1 MTPIS
6 FMTAF
11 MKSLIDLDADT
22 DKFNK
27 TIDALT
33 PFNSAQA
40 VIDSIHSD
48 IASAKSANDFLL
60 TQCGI
65 DLSNAD
71 VGGLLGYD
79 TSGNDVID
87 AEDVLDE
94 TGLPLQQTVPR
105 TAVIEG
111 FTITFPDMNT
121 LTTGGKFINKALYSW
136 WYPLA
141 FKKIKEGYGLS
152 IVDTSYVKQMD
163 TDLFQEPRQNGV
175 VTMAY
180 VNTHFDT
187 TTGIPDKLSCRI
199 NTHND
204 AYGGIDTTNPNGYA
218 AILGTDYLDRTLL
231 HELTHALMSANIR
244 GFISWLPKYFLE
256 GSAELMNGCDDTR
269 GKDMLYAI
277 NNVSVFDEGFSQ
289 TPSSPLL
296 WYITGVIFLRYLI
309 KHSTSY
315 VPKDTY
321 KPPIFDLLEETN
333 TNGFMFERGI
343 TRENNFEK
351 IFTEYSEF
359 LQKKSDAVQAWELC
373 DNSTLHSYY
382 GNTFR
387 IPLKNAEEKI
397 DSDIAEIIIERKHS
411 FKYIA
416 MTTSPAPYLIDG
428 RVVLAPVFTGISDNT
443 FVKEATRYTAD
454 VQTDS
459 MFSPNFTIN
468 KYGDCS
474 TAPQSG
480 LLQFI
485 DISKHAV
492 DDTDSYLPT
501 LKSPYSYY
509 LPDLNII
516 RKFNILDQNDSSF
529 SGLLSSK
536 YESNSLSSGLNFYHK
551 DTNQNSFCGI
561 HKDYETNLP
570 MVIELMQGMHFDEP
584 SLIINNTGNG
594 VGASLTKNEIVDL
607 WKTLASSGRP
617 ITVIIS
623 GGFRL
628 EKYNTITESEYHDS
642 FSNFTYT
649 DVDNAVINALS
660 NYSNVKVIN
669 ISSDIISK
677 YPDKKSFDN
686 AITTVKDFML
696 KAVDKAKCRT
706 KTYNTQSLNTCRDEM
721 LTSLDSDDLKYSRMY
736 VFNDDF
742 RNFYNG
748 LISPKLSVMDTK
760 GNLQRVPVSP
770 FDKFNADTKVYVAGT
785 FTLAECCHVED
796 ATKRIDEVIKD
807 YFGCTNVIVECI
819 SSDSNTPDGHPIYN
833 SLSYYT
839 SKINAELSSCI
850 SQGYEYFI
858 FDCPVNINE
867 PMYSYIS
874 LIDTISNTA
883 HSSNVVPIFI
893 GTPHGDETEARY
905 KYGKKLVNSITSCK
919 AVDVF
924 TEIELVTGATE
935 DTILSGK
942 YDKTIIQWFCNSNF
956 SHMGV
961 HMMEYIFYN
970 SIGVPIETE
979 EFIKFKVVDKVSKK
993 SPCYYLTL
1001 AFHITPDEYRGGK
1014 RPDCLFANK
1023 SAEFASFNL
1032 HQLYDKNLVSYEQ
1045 GGGVAKRSFDMEI
1058 RNKMTHLGL
1067 LNYTKE
1073 IPHPRYMEISHEGCY
1088 TYPMDNTGCP
1098 LISYA
1103 SDDHEDYDNI
1113 EFFFTK
1119 TNYGSNITLCFY
1131 SSKKESVQPI
1141 WQSISFGTFDT
1152 HEESY
1157 IMPLYIGGGTTGLRS
1172 SSYTYSYT
1180 IPGNPSHTITEE
1192 VHGKLYDF
1200 SITQYSG
1207 SMSNLLYPTK
1217 LDETNITNFFVLA
1230 PDGEWKSLYNSVQ
1243 ETRKFGE
1250 IDVSTNTIKD
1260 TDSHG
1265 IVYSTAS
1272 DDTRDTF
1279 DYSTK
1284 NMYSLYPISMYSENE
1299 ENGYMGSI
1307 PYNFGVTS
1315 RASTGLTYINGDRY
1329 LIIPNGW
1336 EHRIAYPFTIDS
1348 NSSDSVDEQLR
1359 KYMLNISKLYFKNH
1373 LAIKVGDKVGTTSV
1387 SNKSN

>member
-27 TIDALT
+27 TINALT

-48 IASAKSANDFLL
+48 IASAKSVDVFLKR
-60 TQCGI
+60 QCGI

-79 TSGNDVID
+79 ASGNDVINS
-87 AEDVLDE
+87 EDVMDE

-105 TAVIEG
+105 TATIEG
-111 FTITFPDMNT
+111 FTITFQDMNT
-121 LTTGGKFINKALYSW
+121 LTPGGQFINKALYSW

-141 FKKIKEGYGLS
+141 FKIIKDGYGLG

-163 TDLFQEPRQNGV
+163 TDLFQEPSKNGALIL
-175 VTMAY
+175 AY
-180 VNTHFDT
+180 VATQFDAV
-187 TTGIPDKLSCRI
+187 TGIPDKLSCRI

-204 AYGGIDTTNPNGYA
+204 AYGNIDTTNPNGYSA
-218 AILGTDYLDRTLL
+218 NLGNNYLDRTLL
-231 HELTHALMSANIR
+231 HELTHALMSTNIR
-244 GFISWLPKYFLE
+244 GFSAWLPKYFIE
-256 GSAELMNGCDDTR
+256 GSAELINGCDDTR
-269 GKDMLYAI
+269 CEEILDSI
-277 NNVSVFDEGFSQ
+277 SNVSTLDDGFSK
-289 TPSSPLL
+289 TPSSNLH
-296 WYITGVIFLRYLI
+296 WYTSGFIFLRYLI
-309 KHSTSY
+309 MHSTSY

-321 KPPIFDLLEETN
+321 KPPAFDLLEETN

-351 IFTEYSEF
+351 IFTEYSDF
-359 LQKKSDAVQAWELC
+359 LQKESDTVQAWELC
-373 DNSTLHSYY
+373 DNSTLHSSY

-397 DSDIAEIIIERKHS
+397 DSDIAEIIRERKN
-411 FKYIA
+411 
-416 MTTSPAPYLIDG
+416 
-428 RVVLAPVFTGISDNT
+428 LAGNPV
-443 FVKEATRYTAD
+443 
-454 VQTDS
+454 
-459 MFSPNFTIN
+459 P
-468 KYGDCS
+468 
-474 TAPQSG
+474 
-480 LLQFI
+480 
-485 DISKHAV
+485 
-492 DDTDSYLPT
+492 
-501 LKSPYSYY
+501 
-509 LPDLNII
+509 
-516 RKFNILDQNDSSF
+516 
-529 SGLLSSK
+529 
-536 YESNSLSSGLNFYHK
+536 
-551 DTNQNSFCGI
+551 
-561 HKDYETNLP
+561 
-570 MVIELMQGMHFDEP
+570 
-584 SLIINNTGNG
+584 
-594 VGASLTKNEIVDL
+594 
-607 WKTLASSGRP
+607 
-617 ITVIIS
+617 
-623 GGFRL
+623 
-628 EKYNTITESEYHDS
+628 
-642 FSNFTYT
+642 
-649 DVDNAVINALS
+649 
-660 NYSNVKVIN
+660 
-669 ISSDIISK
+669 
-677 YPDKKSFDN
+677 
-686 AITTVKDFML
+686 
-696 KAVDKAKCRT
+696 
-706 KTYNTQSLNTCRDEM
+706 
-721 LTSLDSDDLKYSRMY
+721 
-736 VFNDDF
+736 
-742 RNFYNG
+742 
-748 LISPKLSVMDTK
+748 
-760 GNLQRVPVSP
+760 P
-770 FDKFNADTKVYVAGT
+770 FDKFNANTKVYVAGT
-785 FTLAECCHVED
+785 FTLTECCHVGD
-796 ATKRIDEVIKD
+796 STKRIDDVIKYD
-807 YFGCTNVIVECI
+807 FGCTDVIVNQI
-819 SSDSNTPDGHPIYN
+819 ARQNT
-833 SLSYYT
+833 SLSEYT
-839 SKINAELSSCI
+839 SKINTELSSCI
-850 SQGYEYFI
+850 SKGYEYFI
-858 FDCPVNINE
+858 FDCPVNIKE
-867 PMYSYIS
+867 PMSSYIS
-874 LIDTISNTA
+874 LIDSISNTA

-893 GTPHGDETEARY
+893 GTPHQDDNKVKY
-905 KYGKKLVNSITSCK
+905 KYGKALVGKITSCK
-919 AVDVF
+919 AFDIF
-924 TEIELVTGATE
+924 TALELLTGTTE
-935 DTILSGK
+935 DTLLNGVDIGVNDD
-942 YDKTIIQWFCNSNF
+942 YAEIIDNLFCNSYF
-956 SHMGV
+956 SHIGV
-961 HMMEYIFYN
+961 HMMNYIFYHTLN
-970 SIGVPIETE
+970 TPEIE
-979 EFIKFKVVDKVSKK
+979 EFIKFKTVEKVNKK

-1014 RPDCLFANK
+1014 RPKCLFANK

-1058 RNKMTHLGL
+1058 RNKRTHLGL

-1073 IPHPRYMEISHEGCY
+1073 IHHEKYVEITSGGCY

-1103 SDDHEDYDNI
+1103 SEDHEDYDNI

-1180 IPGNPSHTITEE
+1180 IPGKPPVTITKE

-1200 SITQYSG
+1200 SITQYSS

-1243 ETRKFGE
+1243 ETRKFGG
-1250 IDVSTNTIKD
+1250 IDVSTNIIKD

-1265 IVYSTAS
+1265 IVYNTAS

-1279 DYSTK
+1279 DYNTK

-1315 RASTGLTYINGDRY
+1315 RARVGLNYINGDRY

-1336 EHRIAYPFTIDS
+1336 EHRVAYPFTKDS
-1348 NSSDSVDEQLR
+1348 KSSDSIDEQLR

-1373 LAIKVGDKVGTTSV
+1373 LAVKVGDKVGTTGV
-1387 SNKSN
+1387 

>member
-1 MTPIS
+1 MIPTS

-48 IASAKSANDFLL
+48 IASAKSADVFLKR
-60 TQCGI
+60 QCGI

-79 TSGNDVID
+79 ASGNDVINS
-87 AEDVLDE
+87 EDVMDE
-94 TGLPLQQTVPR
+94 TGLPLQQTVPK
-105 TAVIEG
+105 TATIEG
-111 FTITFPDMNT
+111 FTITFPDMNA
-121 LTTGGKFINKALYSW
+121 LTPGGQFINKALYSW

-141 FKKIKEGYGLS
+141 FKIIKDGYGLG

-163 TDLFQEPRQNGV
+163 TDLYQEPAKNGAIV
-175 VTMAY
+175 MAY
-180 VNTHFDT
+180 VMTYFDE
-187 TTGIPDKLSCRI
+187 TTGIPNKLSCRI
-199 NTHND
+199 NIHND
-204 AYGGIDTTNPNGYA
+204 AYGNIDTTNPNGYSA
-218 AILGTDYLDRTLL
+218 NLGTNYLDRTLL
-231 HELTHALMSANIR
+231 HELTHALMSTNIR
-244 GFISWLPKYFLE
+244 GFNAWLPKYFIE
-256 GSAELMNGCDDTR
+256 GSAELINGCDDTR
-269 GKDMLYAI
+269 GKEMLDSI
-277 NNVSVFDEGFSQ
+277 NNVSTFDDGFSE
-289 TPSSPLL
+289 TPSSNLH
-296 WYITGVIFLRYLI
+296 WYTTGFIFLRYLI

-321 KPPIFDLLEETN
+321 KPPTFDLLEETN

-359 LQKKSDAVQAWELC
+359 LQKKSDTVQAWELC
-373 DNSTLHSYY
+373 DNSALHSYY

-387 IPLKNAEEKI
+387 IPLKNAKEKI
-397 DSDIAEIIIERKHS
+397 DSNIAEMIIE
-411 FKYIA
+411 
-416 MTTSPAPYLIDG
+416 
-428 RVVLAPVFTGISDNT
+428 
-443 FVKEATRYTAD
+443 
-454 VQTDS
+454 
-459 MFSPNFTIN
+459 
-468 KYGDCS
+468 
-474 TAPQSG
+474 
-480 LLQFI
+480 
-485 DISKHAV
+485 
-492 DDTDSYLPT
+492 
-501 LKSPYSYY
+501 
-509 LPDLNII
+509 
-516 RKFNILDQNDSSF
+516 
-529 SGLLSSK
+529 
-536 YESNSLSSGLNFYHK
+536 
-551 DTNQNSFCGI
+551 
-561 HKDYETNLP
+561 
-570 MVIELMQGMHFDEP
+570 
-584 SLIINNTGNG
+584 
-594 VGASLTKNEIVDL
+594 
-607 WKTLASSGRP
+607 
-617 ITVIIS
+617 
-623 GGFRL
+623 
-628 EKYNTITESEYHDS
+628 
-642 FSNFTYT
+642 
-649 DVDNAVINALS
+649 
-660 NYSNVKVIN
+660 
-669 ISSDIISK
+669 
-677 YPDKKSFDN
+677 
-686 AITTVKDFML
+686 
-696 KAVDKAKCRT
+696 
-706 KTYNTQSLNTCRDEM
+706 
-721 LTSLDSDDLKYSRMY
+721 
-736 VFNDDF
+736 
-742 RNFYNG
+742 
-748 LISPKLSVMDTK
+748 K
-760 GNLQRVPVSP
+760 GNSQRVPVPP
-770 FDKFNADTKVYVAGT
+770 FDKFNANTKVYVAGT
-785 FTLAECCHVED
+785 FTLTEICNVGY
-796 ATKRIDEVIKD
+796 ATKRIDEVIKED
-807 YFGCTNVIVECI
+807 FECKNVIVHNI
-819 SSDSNTPDGHPIYN
+819 ARDDT
-833 SLSYYT
+833 SLLDYT

-858 FDCPVNINE
+858 FDCPVDINE
-867 PMYSYIS
+867 PMSSYIS
-874 LIDTISNTA
+874 LIDSISNTA

-893 GTPHGDETEARY
+893 GTPHQNENEAKY
-905 KYGKKLVNSITSCK
+905 KYGKKLVGSITSCK

-924 TEIELVTGATE
+924 TAMELVMGATE
-935 DTILSGK
+935 NTILSGNYNK
-942 YDKTIIQWFCNSNF
+942 IIEQWFCNHYF

-961 HMMEYIFYN
+961 PMIEYIFYN
-970 SIGVPIETE
+970 SLDIPTETE
-979 EFIKFKVVDKVSKK
+979 EIIKFKVAEKVSKK

-1014 RPDCLFANK
+1014 RPKRLFANK

-1058 RNKMTHLGL
+1058 RNKRTHLGL

-1073 IPHPRYMEISHEGCY
+1073 IPHPRYIEISHEGCY

-1103 SDDHEDYDNI
+1103 SEDHEDYDNI

-1131 SSKKESVQPI
+1131 NSKKESVQPI

-1152 HEESY
+1152 HEDSY

-1180 IPGNPSHTITEE
+1180 IPGNPPRIITKE

-1243 ETRKFGE
+1243 ETRKFGG
-1250 IDVSTNTIKD
+1250 IDVSTNIIKD

-1265 IVYSTAS
+1265 IVYNTAS
-1272 DDTRDTF
+1272 DDTRDAF
-1279 DYSTK
+1279 DYNTK
-1284 NMYSLYPISMYSENE
+1284 NVYSLYPISMYSENE

-1315 RASTGLTYINGDRY
+1315 RARTGLTYINGDRY

-1336 EHRIAYPFTIDS
+1336 EHRISYPFTVDS
-1348 NSSDSVDEQLR
+1348 NSSDSIDEQLR

-1373 LAIKVGDKVGTTSV
+1373 LAVKVGDKVGTASV
-1387 SNKSN
+1387 

>member
-1 MTPIS
+1 MTPTS

-11 MKSLIDLDADT
+11 TKSLVDLDGDT

-33 PFNSAQA
+33 PFNSAKA

-48 IASAKSANDFLL
+48 IASSKSADVFLKR
-60 TQCGI
+60 QCGI
-65 DLSNAD
+65 DLSNTD

-79 TSGNDVID
+79 ASGNNVID
-87 AEDVLDE
+87 AEDVMDE

-105 TAVIEG
+105 TATIES

-121 LTTGGKFINKALYSW
+121 LTPGGKFINKALYSW

-141 FKKIKEGYGLS
+141 FKIIKDGYGLG

-163 TDLFQEPRQNGV
+163 TDLFQQPSQNGAIV
-175 VTMAY
+175 MAY
-180 VNTHFDT
+180 VMTYFDPV
-187 TTGIPDKLSCRI
+187 TGVPSKLSCRI

-204 AYGGIDTTNPNGYA
+204 AYGNIDTTNPNGYSA
-218 AILGTDYLDRTLL
+218 NLGTSYLDRTLL
-231 HELTHALMSANIR
+231 HELTHALMSTNIR
-244 GFISWLPKYFLE
+244 GFNAWLPNYFKE
-256 GSAELMNGCDDTR
+256 GSAELINGCDDTR
-269 GKDMLYAI
+269 GTEILDAI
-277 NNVSVFDEGFSQ
+277 NNVSLLDDGFSQ
-289 TPSSPLL
+289 TPSSNLH
-296 WYITGVIFLRYLI
+296 WYTTGFIFLRYLI

-321 KPPIFDLLEETN
+321 KPPTFDLLEETN

-343 TRENNFEK
+343 TRENSFEK

-359 LQKKSDAVQAWELC
+359 LQKKSDTVQEWELC
-373 DNSTLHSYY
+373 DNSTLHSPY

-397 DSDIAEIIIERKHS
+397 DSDIAEMSIERKDS
-411 FKYIA
+411 FEYIA
-416 MTTSPAPYLIDG
+416 MTTSPTPYFIDG
-428 RVVLAPVFTGISDNT
+428 RIVLAPVFTGIPENI

-454 VQTDS
+454 VQADGR
-459 MFSPNFTIN
+459 FSPNFTIN

-474 TAPQSG
+474 ITTQSG

-485 DISKHAV
+485 DISKYAV
-492 DDTDSYLPT
+492 NDTDSYLPT

-516 RKFNILDQNDSSF
+516 RKFNILNQNDSSF

-536 YESNSLSSGLNFYHK
+536 YESNSLSSGLNFYNK
-551 DTNQNSFCGI
+551 GTNQNSFCGI

-570 MVIELMQGMHFDEP
+570 VVIELMQGMHFDEP

-628 EKYNTITESEYHDS
+628 EKYNTITEQEYHDS

-649 DVDNAVINALS
+649 DIDNAVINALS

-677 YPDKKSFDN
+677 YPDKKSFGN
-686 AITTVKDFML
+686 AITTVRDFML
-696 KAVDKAKCRT
+696 KVVDKANCRT
-706 KTYNTQSLNTCRDEM
+706 KTYNTQALNTCRDEM
-721 LTSLDSDDLKYSRMY
+721 LASLDTDDLKYSKMY

-742 RNFYNG
+742 RNFYNT
-748 LISPKLSVMDTK
+748 LI
-760 GNLQRVPVSP
+760 LQNINIRVPAPP
-770 FDKFNADTKVYVAGT
+770 FDKFNANTKIYVAGT
-785 FTLAECCHVED
+785 FTLTDSCHVGD
-796 ATKRIDEVIKD
+796 ATEGIDEVIKD
-807 YFGCTNVIVECI
+807 YFGCTNVIVQDIADE
-819 SSDSNTPDGHPIYN
+819 NT
-833 SLSYYT
+833 SLSKYT
-839 SKINAELSSCI
+839 SKINTELSSCI

-858 FDCPVNINE
+858 FDCPVDINK
-867 PMYSYIS
+867 PIASYIS
-874 LIDTISNTA
+874 LIDSISNTA
-883 HSSNVVPIFI
+883 ISSNVVPIFI
-893 GTPHGDETEARY
+893 GTPHQNEYKARY
-905 KYGKKLVNSITSCK
+905 KYGKELVNSITSCK
-919 AVDVF
+919 AVDIF
-924 TEIELVTGATE
+924 TLLELVTGATE
-935 DTILSGK
+935 DTLIRDVGVGVSDE
-942 YDKTIIQWFCNSNF
+942 YDSIITNWFCNAHL

-961 HMMEYIFYN
+961 HMMEYMFYN
-970 SIGVPIETE
+970 RLDVLTE
-979 EFIKFKVVDKVSKK
+979 EIIKLKIAEKVNKK

-1001 AFHITPDEYRGGK
+1001 AFHITPDDYRGGK
-1014 RPDCLFANK
+1014 RPGALFANK

-1045 GGGVAKRSFDMEI
+1045 GGGIAKRSFDMEI
-1058 RNKMTHLGL
+1058 RDKKTRLGL

-1073 IPHPRYMEISHEGCY
+1073 IPHPKYIEISSDGCY

-1103 SDDHEDYDNI
+1103 SEDHEDYDSI

-1131 SSKKESVQPI
+1131 NSKKESVQPI

-1180 IPGNPSHTITEE
+1180 IPGKPSHTITKE

-1243 ETRKFGE
+1243 ETRKFGG
-1250 IDVSTNTIKD
+1250 IDVSTNIIKD

-1279 DYSTK
+1279 DYNTK
-1284 NMYSLYPISMYSENE
+1284 NMYSLYPISMYSEKE
-1299 ENGYMGSI
+1299 EDGYMGSI

-1315 RASTGLTYINGDRY
+1315 RARTGLTYINGDRY

-1348 NSSDSVDEQLR
+1348 NSSDSIDEQLR

-1373 LAIKVGDKVGTTSV
+1373 LAVKVGGKVGTASV
-1387 SNKSN
+1387 

>member
-1 MTPIS
+1 MKPIS
-6 FMTAF
+6 FMKAF
-11 MKSLIDLDADT
+11 MKSLVDLDDDT

-48 IASAKSANDFLL
+48 IASAKSADVFLKR
-60 TQCGI
+60 QCGI

-79 TSGNDVID
+79 ASGNDVINS
-87 AEDVLDE
+87 EDVMDE

-121 LTTGGKFINKALYSW
+121 LTAGGKFINKALYSW

-141 FKKIKEGYGLS
+141 FKIINDGYGLG
-152 IVDTSYVKQMD
+152 IVDTSYVKLMD
-163 TDLFQEPRQNGV
+163 TDLFQQPAQDGAI
-175 VTMAY
+175 TMAY
-180 VNTHFDT
+180 VSTYFDPI
-187 TTGIPDKLSCRI
+187 TGVPSKLSCRI

-204 AYGGIDTTNPNGYA
+204 AYGNIDTANPNGYSA
-218 AILGTDYLDRTLL
+218 NLGTNYLDRTLL
-231 HELTHALMSANIR
+231 HELTHALMSTNIR
-244 GFISWLPKYFLE
+244 GFGAWLPSYFTE
-256 GSAELMNGCDDTR
+256 GSAELINGCDDTR
-269 GKDMLYAI
+269 GKEILYAI
-277 NNVSVFDEGFSQ
+277 NNVSALDDGFSS
-289 TPSSPLL
+289 TPSSSLH
-296 WYITGVIFLRYLI
+296 WYTTGFIFLRYLI

-321 KPPIFDLLEETN
+321 KPPTFELFEETN

-343 TRENNFEK
+343 TRENNFERV
-351 IFTEYSEF
+351 FMEYSEF
-359 LQKKSDAVQAWELC
+359 LQKESDTVQAWELC

-387 IPLKNAEEKI
+387 IPLKNAEDKI
-397 DSDIAEIIIERKHS
+397 DSDIAEMTIEKKLS

-416 MTTSPAPYLIDG
+416 MTTSPTPYLVDG
-428 RVVLAPVFTGISDNT
+428 RVVLAPVFTKTDANI

-454 VQTDS
+454 VQADGI
-459 MFSPNFTIN
+459 FSPNFTIN
-468 KYGDCS
+468 NYGDCS
-474 TAPQSG
+474 TIPQSG

-485 DISKHAV
+485 DISKHPV
-492 DDTDSYLPT
+492 DDTDGYLPT

-509 LPDLNII
+509 LPDLGII
-516 RKFNILDQNDSSF
+516 RKFNILSQNDLSF

-551 DTNQNSFCGI
+551 DIDQNSFCGI
-561 HKDYETNLP
+561 HKDYETSLP
-570 MVIELMQGMHFDEP
+570 VIIELMQGIHFDEP
-584 SLIINNTGNG
+584 SLIITNTDDGIG
-594 VGASLTKNEIVDL
+594 TSLTKDEIVDL

-617 ITVIIS
+617 ITIVIS

-628 EKYNTITESEYHDS
+628 ENYSTITESEYHDS

-649 DVDNAVINALS
+649 DIDNAVINALS

-677 YPDKKSFDN
+677 YPDKKSFGK
-686 AITTVKDFML
+686 AITTIKDFML
-696 KAVDKAKCRT
+696 KAIDKAKCRT
-706 KTYNTQSLNTCRDEM
+706 KSYNTQALNTCRDEM
-721 LTSLDSDDLKYSRMY
+721 LTSLDTDDLKYSEMY
-736 VFNDDF
+736 VFNDNF
-742 RNFYNG
+742 RHFYNR
-748 LISPKLSVMDTK
+748 LISQNINTDI
-760 GNLQRVPVSP
+760 RVPKHP
-770 FDKFNADTKVYVAGT
+770 FDKFNTNTKVYVAGT
-785 FTLAECCHVED
+785 FTLTSICNVGD
-796 ATKRIDEVIKD
+796 ATERIDGVIKD
-807 YFGCTNVIVECI
+807 NFGCTNVIVNNIANE
-819 SSDSNTPDGHPIYN
+819 DT
-833 SLSYYT
+833 SLSDYT

-858 FDCPVNINE
+858 FDCPVDINE
-867 PMYSYIS
+867 PMSSYIS
-874 LIDTISNTA
+874 LIDSISNTA
-883 HSSNVVPIFI
+883 ISSNVVPIFI
-893 GTPHGDETEARY
+893 GTPHQFDNKERY

-919 AVDVF
+919 AVDIF
-924 TEIELVTGATE
+924 TALELLTGATE
-935 DTILSGK
+935 DTLCKDFEAGANDNYAEIVSM
-942 YDKTIIQWFCNSNF
+942 WFCNPYF
-956 SHMGV
+956 SHIGV
-961 HMMEYIFYN
+961 HMIDYIFYDLTKN
-970 SIGVPIETE
+970 L
-979 EFIKFKVVDKVSKK
+979 IKFKVVEKVSKK

-1001 AFHITPDEYRGGK
+1001 AFHITPDEYKGAEK
-1014 RPDCLFANK
+1014 PDTLFANK

-1058 RNKMTHLGL
+1058 RDNKTHLGL
-1067 LNYTKE
+1067 LNYTKK
-1073 IPHPRYMEISHEGCY
+1073 IPHKEYTEISSEGCY

-1103 SDDHEDYDNI
+1103 LEDHEDYDNI

-1119 TNYGSNITLCFY
+1119 TNYSSNITLCFY

-1141 WQSISFGTFDT
+1141 WQSISFGNLDT

-1172 SSYTYSYT
+1172 SSYTFSYT
-1180 IPGNPSHTITEE
+1180 IPANPPQIITKE
-1192 VHGKLYDF
+1192 VNGVLYDF
-1200 SITQYSG
+1200 SITQYSS

-1217 LDETNITNFFVLA
+1217 LDASNITNFFVLA

-1250 IDVSTNTIKD
+1250 IDVATNIIKD

-1279 DYSTK
+1279 DYNTN

-1315 RASTGLTYINGDRY
+1315 KAKTGLIYINGDRY

-1336 EHRIAYPFTIDS
+1336 EHRVAYPFTIDS

-1359 KYMLNISKLYFKNH
+1359 KYMLNMSKLYFKNH
-1373 LAIKVGDKVGTTSV
+1373 LAVKVGDRVGTTSV
-1387 SNKSN
+1387 

>member
-11 MKSLIDLDADT
+11 MKSLVDLDADT

-27 TIDALT
+27 TINTLT

-48 IASAKSANDFLL
+48 IASATSANDFLL

-79 TSGNDVID
+79 ASGNNVID
-87 AEDVLDE
+87 SEAVLDE
-94 TGLPLQQTVPR
+94 TGITLQQTVPR
-105 TAVIEG
+105 TANIEG
-111 FTITFPDMNT
+111 FTITFPAMNT
-121 LTTGGKFINKALYSW
+121 LTPGGKFINKALYSW

-141 FKKIKEGYGLS
+141 FKAIKDGYGLG
-152 IVDTSYVKQMD
+152 IVDTSYVKLMD
-163 TDLFQEPRQNGV
+163 TDLYQEPAQNGAIV
-175 VTMAY
+175 MAY
-180 VNTHFDT
+180 VSTTFNTV
-187 TTGIPDKLSCRI
+187 TGIPSKLSCRI

-204 AYGGIDTTNPNGYA
+204 AYGNIDTTNPNGYSA
-218 AILGTDYLDRTLL
+218 NLGTSYLDRTLL
-231 HELTHALMSANIR
+231 HELTHALMSTNIR
-244 GFISWLPKYFLE
+244 GFSGWLPNYFKE
-256 GSAELMNGCDDTR
+256 GSAELINGCDDTR
-269 GKDMLYAI
+269 GKEMLDSI
-277 NNVSVFDEGFSQ
+277 NNISMLDDGFSE
-289 TPSSPLL
+289 TPSSTLH
-296 WYITGVIFLRYLI
+296 WYTTGFIFLRYLI
-309 KHSTSY
+309 KHSISY

-321 KPPIFDLLEETN
+321 RPPTFELLEETN

-343 TRENNFEK
+343 TRENNFER
-351 IFTEYSEF
+351 IFMEYSEF
-359 LQKKSDAVQAWELC
+359 LQKESDTVQAWELC

-387 IPLKNAEEKI
+387 IPLKNAEERI
-397 DSDIAEIIIERKHS
+397 DSDIAEMTIGRKS
-411 FKYIA
+411 QFKYIA
-416 MTTSPAPYLIDG
+416 MTTSPTPYLVDG
-428 RVVLAPVFTGISDNT
+428 RVVLAPIFTGTSDNT

-454 VQTDS
+454 VQDDGV
-459 MFSPNFTIN
+459 FSPNFTIN

-474 TAPQSG
+474 TTPQSG

-485 DISKHAV
+485 DISKRAV
-492 DDTDSYLPT
+492 GDTDSYLPT

-529 SGLLSSK
+529 SGLSSSK

-551 DTNQNSFCGI
+551 DNDQNSFCGI
-561 HKDYETNLP
+561 HKDYETSLP
-570 MVIELMQGMHFDEP
+570 VIIELMQGIHFDEP

-594 VGASLTKNEIVDL
+594 AGASLTKDEIVDL

-628 EKYNTITESEYHDS
+628 EKYSTITEQEYKDS

-649 DVDNAVINALS
+649 DIDNAVISALS
-660 NYSNVKVIN
+660 SYSNVKVIN
-669 ISSDIISK
+669 ISSDIINR
-677 YPDKKSFDN
+677 YPNKKSFGN
-686 AITTVKDFML
+686 VITTVRDFML
-696 KAVDKAKCRT
+696 KAVNKANCIT
-706 KTYNTQSLNTCRDEM
+706 KTYNTQALNTCRDEM
-721 LTSLDSDDLKYSRMY
+721 LASLDTDDLKYSKMY
-736 VFNDDF
+736 VFSDSF
-742 RNFYNG
+742 RHFYNR
-748 LISPKLSVMDTK
+748 LI
-760 GNLQRVPVSP
+760 LQNINIDIRFPNPP
-770 FDKFNADTKVYVAGT
+770 FDKFNANTKVYVAGT
-785 FTLAECCHVED
+785 FTLTSICNFGDSTE
-796 ATKRIDEVIKD
+796 RIDEVIKD
-807 YFGCTNVIVECI
+807 DFGCTHVIVNNIAQE
-819 SSDSNTPDGHPIYN
+819 NT
-833 SLSYYT
+833 SLSDYT
-839 SKINAELSSCI
+839 SKINTELSSCI

-858 FDCPVNINE
+858 FDCPVDINK
-867 PMYSYIS
+867 PMASYIS
-874 LIDTISNTA
+874 LIDSISNTA
-883 HSSNVVPIFI
+883 SSSNVVPIFI
-893 GTPHGDETEARY
+893 GTPHQNEYKAVY
-905 KYGKKLVNSITSCK
+905 KYGKALVGKITSCK
-919 AVDVF
+919 AVDIF
-924 TEIELVTGATE
+924 TELELLTGATE
-935 DTILSGK
+935 DTLLKDFGAGVRDEYES
-942 YDKTIIQWFCNSNF
+942 IITNWFCNSNF
-956 SHMGV
+956 AHMGV
-961 HMMEYIFYN
+961 HMMDYIFYKSTKN
-970 SIGVPIETE
+970 S
-979 EFIKFKVVDKVSKK
+979 IKFKIVEKVSKK

-1001 AFHITPDEYRGGK
+1001 AFNITPDEYRGGK
-1014 RPDCLFANK
+1014 IPDCLFANK

-1058 RNKMTHLGL
+1058 RDKKTHLGL

-1073 IPHPRYMEISHEGCY
+1073 IPQEKYTEISSEGCY

-1103 SDDHEDYDNI
+1103 SEDHEDYDNI

-1119 TNYGSNITLCFY
+1119 TNYSSNITLCFY

-1180 IPGNPSHTITEE
+1180 IPGNPSHTITEK
-1192 VHGKLYDF
+1192 VNGVLYDF

-1217 LDETNITNFFVLA
+1217 LDSSSITNFFVLA

-1250 IDVSTNTIKD
+1250 IDVSTNIIKD

-1279 DYSTK
+1279 DYNTK
-1284 NMYSLYPISMYSENE
+1284 NIYSLYPISMYSENE

-1315 RASTGLTYINGDRY
+1315 RASTGLIYINGDRY

-1336 EHRIAYPFTIDS
+1336 EHRVAYPFTIDS
-1348 NSSDSVDEQLR
+1348 NSSDSVYEQLR

-1373 LAIKVGDKVGTTSV
+1373 LAVKVGDRVGTTSV
-1387 SNKSN
+1387 

>member
-1 MTPIS
+1 MTPTS

-79 TSGNDVID
+79 VSGNDIINS
-87 AEDVLDE
+87 EDVMDE

-105 TAVIEG
+105 TATIEG

-121 LTTGGKFINKALYSW
+121 LTPGGKFINKALYSW

-141 FKKIKEGYGLS
+141 FKMIKDGYGLG
-152 IVDTSYVKQMD
+152 IVNTSYVKQMD
-163 TDLFQEPRQNGV
+163 TDLFQQPAQNGAV
-175 VTMAY
+175 VLAY
-180 VNTHFDT
+180 VMTYFDA
-187 TTGIPDKLSCRI
+187 TTGIPNKLSCRI

-204 AYGGIDTTNPNGYA
+204 AYGNIDTTNPNGYSA
-218 AILGTDYLDRTLL
+218 NLGTNYLDRTLL
-231 HELTHALMSANIR
+231 HELTHALMSTNIR
-244 GFISWLPKYFLE
+244 GFNAWLPKYFIE
-256 GSAELMNGCDDTR
+256 GSAELINGCDDTR
-269 GKDMLYAI
+269 GKEILDSI
-277 NNVSVFDEGFSQ
+277 NNVSTLDDGFSE
-289 TPSSPLL
+289 TPSSNLH
-296 WYITGVIFLRYLI
+296 WYTTGFIFLRYLI

-321 KPPIFDLLEETN
+321 KPPTFELLEETN

-351 IFTEYSEF
+351 IFMEYSEF
-359 LQKKSDAVQAWELC
+359 LQKKSDTVQAWELC

-397 DSDIAEIIIERKHS
+397 DSDIAEMIIE
-411 FKYIA
+411 
-416 MTTSPAPYLIDG
+416 
-428 RVVLAPVFTGISDNT
+428 
-443 FVKEATRYTAD
+443 
-454 VQTDS
+454 
-459 MFSPNFTIN
+459 
-468 KYGDCS
+468 
-474 TAPQSG
+474 
-480 LLQFI
+480 
-485 DISKHAV
+485 
-492 DDTDSYLPT
+492 
-501 LKSPYSYY
+501 
-509 LPDLNII
+509 
-516 RKFNILDQNDSSF
+516 
-529 SGLLSSK
+529 
-536 YESNSLSSGLNFYHK
+536 
-551 DTNQNSFCGI
+551 
-561 HKDYETNLP
+561 
-570 MVIELMQGMHFDEP
+570 
-584 SLIINNTGNG
+584 
-594 VGASLTKNEIVDL
+594 
-607 WKTLASSGRP
+607 
-617 ITVIIS
+617 
-623 GGFRL
+623 
-628 EKYNTITESEYHDS
+628 
-642 FSNFTYT
+642 
-649 DVDNAVINALS
+649 
-660 NYSNVKVIN
+660 
-669 ISSDIISK
+669 
-677 YPDKKSFDN
+677 
-686 AITTVKDFML
+686 
-696 KAVDKAKCRT
+696 
-706 KTYNTQSLNTCRDEM
+706 
-721 LTSLDSDDLKYSRMY
+721 
-736 VFNDDF
+736 
-742 RNFYNG
+742 
-748 LISPKLSVMDTK
+748 K
-760 GNLQRVPVSP
+760 GNSQRVPVPP

-785 FTLAECCHVED
+785 FTLTKICNVGS

-807 YFGCTNVIVECI
+807 DFGCTNVIVNDI
-819 SSDSNTPDGHPIYN
+819 ARQDT
-833 SLSYYT
+833 SLLDYT

-858 FDCPVNINE
+858 FDCPVDINE
-867 PMYSYIS
+867 PMSSYIS
-874 LIDTISNTA
+874 LIDSISNTA

-893 GTPHGDETEARY
+893 GTPHQNENEAKY
-905 KYGKKLVNSITSCK
+905 KYGKKLVGSITSCK

-924 TEIELVTGATE
+924 TAMELVTGATE
-935 DTILSGK
+935 DTILSGDYNK
-942 YDKTIIQWFCNSNF
+942 IIEQWFCNYYF

-961 HMMEYIFYN
+961 PMIEYIFYN
-970 SIGVPIETE
+970 SLDIPTETE
-979 EFIKFKVVDKVSKK
+979 EIIKFKVADKVSKK

-1014 RPDCLFANK
+1014 RPKCLFANK

-1058 RNKMTHLGL
+1058 RNKRTHLGS

-1073 IPHPRYMEISHEGCY
+1073 IPHSRYTEISHEGCY

-1103 SDDHEDYDNI
+1103 SEDHKDYDNI
-1113 EFFFTK
+1113 EFYFTK

-1157 IMPLYIGGGTTGLRS
+1157 IMPLYIGGGTTGIRS

-1180 IPGNPSHTITEE
+1180 IPGNPSHTITKE

-1217 LDETNITNFFVLA
+1217 LDASNITNFFVLA

-1243 ETRKFGE
+1243 ETRKFGG
-1250 IDVSTNTIKD
+1250 IDVSTNIIKD

-1279 DYSTK
+1279 DYNTK
-1284 NMYSLYPISMYSENE
+1284 NVYSLYPISMYSENE

-1315 RASTGLTYINGDRY
+1315 RARTGLTYINGDRY

-1336 EHRIAYPFTIDS
+1336 EHRIAYPFTTDS
-1348 NSSDSVDEQLR
+1348 NSSDSIDEQLK
-1359 KYMLNISKLYFKNH
+1359 KYMLNISKLYYKNH
-1373 LAIKVGDKVGTTSV
+1373 LAVKVGDKVGTTSI
-1387 SNKSN
+1387 

>member
-1 MTPIS
+1 MTPTS

-79 TSGNDVID
+79 ASGNDVINS
-87 AEDVLDE
+87 EDVMDE

-111 FTITFPDMNT
+111 FTITFPDMNK
-121 LTTGGKFINKALYSW
+121 LTPGGQFINKALYSW

-141 FKKIKEGYGLS
+141 FKIIKDGYGLG

-163 TDLFQEPRQNGV
+163 TDLYQEPAQNGAIV
-175 VTMAY
+175 MAY
-180 VNTHFDT
+180 VMTYFNT
-187 TTGIPDKLSCRI
+187 TTGIPNKLSCRI
-199 NTHND
+199 NIHND
-204 AYGGIDTTNPNGYA
+204 AYGNIDTTNPNGYSA
-218 AILGTDYLDRTLL
+218 NLGTNYLDRTLL
-231 HELTHALMSANIR
+231 HELTHALMSTNIR
-244 GFISWLPKYFLE
+244 GFNSWLPKYFIE
-256 GSAELMNGCDDTR
+256 GSAELINGCDDTR
-269 GKDMLYAI
+269 GKEMLDSI
-277 NNVSVFDEGFSQ
+277 NNVSTFDDGFSE
-289 TPSSPLL
+289 TPSSNLH
-296 WYITGVIFLRYLI
+296 WYTTGFIFLRYLI
-309 KHSTSY
+309 KHSASY

-321 KPPIFDLLEETN
+321 KPPTFELLEETN

-343 TRENNFEK
+343 TRKNNFEK

-359 LQKKSDAVQAWELC
+359 LQKKSDTVQAWELC

-397 DSDIAEIIIERKHS
+397 DSDIAEMTIERKN
-411 FKYIA
+411 
-416 MTTSPAPYLIDG
+416 LG
-428 RVVLAPVFTGISDNT
+428 NPV
-443 FVKEATRYTAD
+443 
-454 VQTDS
+454 
-459 MFSPNFTIN
+459 P
-468 KYGDCS
+468 
-474 TAPQSG
+474 
-480 LLQFI
+480 
-485 DISKHAV
+485 
-492 DDTDSYLPT
+492 
-501 LKSPYSYY
+501 
-509 LPDLNII
+509 
-516 RKFNILDQNDSSF
+516 
-529 SGLLSSK
+529 
-536 YESNSLSSGLNFYHK
+536 
-551 DTNQNSFCGI
+551 
-561 HKDYETNLP
+561 
-570 MVIELMQGMHFDEP
+570 
-584 SLIINNTGNG
+584 
-594 VGASLTKNEIVDL
+594 
-607 WKTLASSGRP
+607 
-617 ITVIIS
+617 
-623 GGFRL
+623 
-628 EKYNTITESEYHDS
+628 
-642 FSNFTYT
+642 
-649 DVDNAVINALS
+649 
-660 NYSNVKVIN
+660 
-669 ISSDIISK
+669 
-677 YPDKKSFDN
+677 
-686 AITTVKDFML
+686 
-696 KAVDKAKCRT
+696 
-706 KTYNTQSLNTCRDEM
+706 
-721 LTSLDSDDLKYSRMY
+721 
-736 VFNDDF
+736 
-742 RNFYNG
+742 
-748 LISPKLSVMDTK
+748 
-760 GNLQRVPVSP
+760 P

-785 FTLAECCHVED
+785 ATLAESCHAGD
-796 ATKRIDEVIKD
+796 ATKRIDEVIKED
-807 YFGCTNVIVECI
+807 FGCKNVIVHNIDRGE
-819 SSDSNTPDGHPIYN
+819 DT
-833 SLSYYT
+833 SLSDYT
-839 SKINAELSSCI
+839 PKINAELSSCV

-858 FDCPVNINE
+858 FDCPVDINE
-867 PMYSYIS
+867 PMSSYIS
-874 LIDTISNTA
+874 LIDSISNTA

-893 GTPHGDETEARY
+893 GTPHQFENEAKY
-905 KYGKKLVNSITSCK
+905 KYGKALVNNITSCK

-924 TEIELVTGATE
+924 TALELATGATE
-935 DTILSGK
+935 DTILSG
-942 YDKTIIQWFCNSNF
+942 YYNGIICYWFCNPVT

-961 HMMEYIFYN
+961 HMIEYIFYN
-970 SIGVPIETE
+970 SLSMPTA
-979 EFIKFKVVDKVSKK
+979 EFKIVDKVSKK

-1014 RPDCLFANK
+1014 RPDALFANK

-1032 HQLYDKNLVSYEQ
+1032 HQLYDKNLVSYDQ

-1058 RNKMTHLGL
+1058 RNKRTHLGL
-1067 LNYTKE
+1067 LNYTKK
-1073 IPHPRYMEISHEGCY
+1073 IPHQKYIEISHEGCY

-1103 SDDHEDYDNI
+1103 SEDHEDYDNI
-1113 EFFFTK
+1113 EFYFTK

-1141 WQSISFGTFDT
+1141 WQSISFGAFDT
-1152 HEESY
+1152 HEDSY

-1180 IPGNPSHTITEE
+1180 IPGNPSHTITKE
-1192 VHGKLYDF
+1192 VHGVLYDF

-1230 PDGEWKSLYNSVQ
+1230 PDGEWKSLYNLVQ
-1243 ETRKFGE
+1243 ETRKFGG
-1250 IDVSTNTIKD
+1250 IDISANIIKD

-1279 DYSTK
+1279 DYNTK
-1284 NMYSLYPISMYSENE
+1284 NVYSLYPISMYSENE

-1315 RASTGLTYINGDRY
+1315 KARTGLTYINGDRY

-1348 NSSDSVDEQLR
+1348 NSSDSIDEQLR
-1359 KYMLNISKLYFKNH
+1359 KYMLNIPKLYFKNH
-1373 LAIKVGDKVGTTSV
+1373 LAVKVGGKVGTASV
-1387 SNKSN
+1387 

>member
-1 MTPIS
+1 MTPAS
-6 FMTAF
+6 FMTEF
-11 MKSLIDLDADT
+11 MKSLIDLDADA

-65 DLSNAD
+65 DLSNSD

-79 TSGNDVID
+79 VSGNDIINS
-87 AEDVLDE
+87 EDVMDE

-105 TAVIEG
+105 TANIEG
-111 FTITFPDMNT
+111 FIITFPDMNK
-121 LTTGGKFINKALYSW
+121 LAPGGQFINKALYSW

-141 FKKIKEGYGLS
+141 FKIIKDGYGLG

-163 TDLFQEPRQNGV
+163 TDLFQEPAQNGAIV
-175 VTMAY
+175 LAY
-180 VNTHFDT
+180 VMTHFNSG
-187 TTGIPDKLSCRI
+187 TGIPSKLSCRV

-204 AYGGIDTTNPNGYA
+204 AYGNIDTTNPNGYSA
-218 AILGTDYLDRTLL
+218 NLGTNYLDRTLL
-231 HELTHALMSANIR
+231 HELTHALMSTNIR
-244 GFISWLPKYFLE
+244 GFNSWLPQYFVE
-256 GSAELMNGCDDTR
+256 GSAELINGCDDTR
-269 GKDMLYAI
+269 REGILDSI
-277 NNVSVFDEGFSQ
+277 NNVSMLDDGFSE
-289 TPSSPLL
+289 TPSSNLN
-296 WYITGVIFLRYLI
+296 WYTTGFIFLRYLI
-309 KHSTSY
+309 KHSASY

-321 KPPIFDLLEETN
+321 KPPTFELFEETN

-359 LQKKSDAVQAWELC
+359 LQKKSDTVQAWELC

-387 IPLKNAEEKI
+387 IPLKNAEEKT
-397 DSDIAEIIIERKHS
+397 DSDIAEMTIERRNS
-411 FKYIA
+411 PEYIA
-416 MTTSPAPYLIDG
+416 MTTSPTPYFIDG
-428 RVVLAPVFTGISDNT
+428 RVVLAPVFTKISKNT
-443 FVKEATRYTAD
+443 FVKEATRYSAD
-454 VQTDS
+454 VQVDG

-468 KYGDCS
+468 EYGDCS
-474 TAPQSG
+474 TTSQSG

-485 DISKHAV
+485 DISKHIV

-509 LPDLNII
+509 LPDFNVI
-516 RKFNILDQNDSSF
+516 RKFNILSQNDSSF
-529 SGLLSSK
+529 SGLSSSK

-551 DTNQNSFCGI
+551 DIDQNSFCGI
-561 HKDYETNLP
+561 HKDYKTNLP
-570 MVIELMQGMHFDEP
+570 VIIELMQGIHFDEP
-584 SLIINNTGNG
+584 SLITTNTDGG
-594 VGASLTKNEIVDL
+594 TGTSLTKDEIIDL

-617 ITVIIS
+617 IVIVIS

-628 EKYNTITESEYHDS
+628 ENYSNITEQEYNDS

-669 ISSDIISK
+669 ISSDIIGK
-677 YPDKKSFDN
+677 YPDKKSFGN
-686 AITTVKDFML
+686 AITTVRDFML
-696 KAVDKAKCRT
+696 KAVDDVKCRT
-706 KTYNTQSLNTCRDEM
+706 KIYKTQALNACRDEM
-721 LTSLDSDDLKYSRMY
+721 LASLDTDDLNYSKMY
-736 VFNDDF
+736 VFSDDF
-742 RNFYNG
+742 RNFYNK
-748 LISPKLSVMDTK
+748 LISQDIKIP
-760 GNLQRVPVSP
+760 VPP
-770 FDKFNADTKVYVAGT
+770 FDKVNANTKVYVAGT
-785 FTLAECCHVED
+785 ATLADSCGVGD
-796 ATKRIDEVIKD
+796 STKRIDEVIKED
-807 YFGCTNVIVECI
+807 LGCTNVIVHSI
-819 SSDSNTPDGHPIYN
+819 DSGEDT
-833 SLSYYT
+833 SLSDYT
-839 SKINAELSSCI
+839 QKINAELSSCV

-858 FDCPVNINE
+858 FDCPVDINE
-867 PMYSYIS
+867 PMSSYIS
-874 LIDTISNTA
+874 LIDSISNTA

-893 GTPHGDETEARY
+893 GTLHQFENKAKY
-905 KYGKKLVNSITSCK
+905 KYGKALVNSITSCK

-924 TEIELVTGATE
+924 TALELAAGATE
-935 DTILSGK
+935 DTILSGD
-942 YDKTIIQWFCNSNF
+942 YNGTICHWFCNPIT

-961 HMMEYIFYN
+961 HMIEYIFYN
-970 SIGVPIETE
+970 SLAMPTA
-979 EFIKFKVVDKVSKK
+979 EFKIVDKVSKK

-1014 RPDCLFANK
+1014 RPDALFANK

-1032 HQLYDKNLVSYEQ
+1032 HQIYDKNLMSYEQ
-1045 GGGVAKRSFDMEI
+1045 GGGIAKRSFDMEI
-1058 RNKMTHLGL
+1058 RNKRTHLGL

-1073 IPHPRYMEISHEGCY
+1073 IPQGKYTEISSEGCY

-1103 SDDHEDYDNI
+1103 SEDHEDYDNI

-1119 TNYGSNITLCFY
+1119 TNYCSNITLCFY

-1172 SSYTYSYT
+1172 SSYTFSYT
-1180 IPGNPSHTITEE
+1180 NPSHTITKE
-1192 VHGKLYDF
+1192 VNGVLYDF

-1217 LDETNITNFFVLA
+1217 LDSSNITNFFVLA
-1230 PDGEWKSLYNSVQ
+1230 PDGEWKSLYNLVQ
-1243 ETRKFGE
+1243 ETRKFGG
-1250 IDVSTNTIKD
+1250 IDISSNIIKD

-1272 DDTRDTF
+1272 DNTRDTF
-1279 DYSTK
+1279 DYNTK
-1284 NMYSLYPISMYSENE
+1284 NVYSLYPISMYSDNE

-1315 RASTGLTYINGDRY
+1315 KASTGLTYINGNRY

-1348 NSSDSVDEQLR
+1348 NSSDSIEEQLI

-1373 LAIKVGDKVGTTSV
+1373 LAVKVGDKVGTTSV
-1387 SNKSN
+1387 

>member
-1 MTPIS
+1 MTPAS
-6 FMTAF
+6 FMTEF
-11 MKSLIDLDADT
+11 MKSLIDLDADVG
-22 DKFNK
+22 KFNK

-79 TSGNDVID
+79 ASGNDVINS
-87 AEDVLDE
+87 EDVMDE

-105 TAVIEG
+105 TATIEG

-121 LTTGGKFINKALYSW
+121 LTPGGQFINKALYSW

-141 FKKIKEGYGLS
+141 FKIIKDGYGLG

-163 TDLFQEPRQNGV
+163 TDLFQEPAQNGAIV
-175 VTMAY
+175 LAY
-180 VNTHFDT
+180 VMTHFNT
-187 TTGIPDKLSCRI
+187 ATGIPSKLSCRI

-204 AYGGIDTTNPNGYA
+204 AYGNIDTTNPNGYSA
-218 AILGTDYLDRTLL
+218 NLGTSYLDRTLL
-231 HELTHALMSANIR
+231 HELTHALMSTNIR
-244 GFISWLPKYFLE
+244 GFNSWLPDYFTE
-256 GSAELMNGCDDTR
+256 GSAELINGCDDTR
-269 GKDMLYAI
+269 REGILDSI
-277 NNVSVFDEGFSQ
+277 NNVSMLDDGFSE
-289 TPSSPLL
+289 TPSSNLH
-296 WYITGVIFLRYLI
+296 WYTTGFIFLRYLI

-315 VPKDTY
+315 VPKDAY
-321 KPPIFDLLEETN
+321 KPPTFELLEETN

-359 LQKKSDAVQAWELC
+359 LQKKSDTVQAWELC
-373 DNSTLHSYY
+373 DNSTLHNSY

-397 DSDIAEIIIERKHS
+397 DSDIAEMTIERRSS
-411 FKYIA
+411 FEYIA
-416 MTTSPAPYLIDG
+416 MTTSPTPYFIDG
-428 RVVLAPVFTGISDNT
+428 RVVLAPVFTGIKENT
-443 FVKEATRYTAD
+443 FVKEATRYSAD
-454 VQTDS
+454 VQIDG

-468 KYGDCS
+468 KYGECS
-474 TAPQSG
+474 KTPQSG

-485 DISKHAV
+485 DISKHTV

-509 LPDLNII
+509 LPDFNVI
-516 RKFNILDQNDSSF
+516 RKFNILSQNDSSF
-529 SGLLSSK
+529 SGLSSSK

-561 HKDYETNLP
+561 HKDYKTNLP
-570 MVIELMQGMHFDEP
+570 VIIELMQGVHFDEP

-594 VGASLTKNEIVDL
+594 VGASLTKDEIVDL

-628 EKYNTITESEYHDS
+628 EKYSTITEQEYKDS

-669 ISSDIISK
+669 ISSDIIGK
-677 YPDKKSFDN
+677 YPYKKSFGN
-686 AITTVKDFML
+686 AITTVRDFML
-696 KAVDKAKCRT
+696 KAIDGAKCRT
-706 KTYNTQSLNTCRDEM
+706 RPYKTQALNRCRDEM
-721 LTSLDSDDLKYSRMY
+721 LASLDTDDLKYSKMY

-742 RNFYNG
+742 RAFCNR
-748 LISPKLSVMDTK
+748 LILLDIMMYT
-760 GNLQRVPVSP
+760 RVPAPP
-770 FDKFNADTKVYVAGT
+770 FDKFNVNTKVYVAGT
-785 FTLAECCHVED
+785 YGLTEICGGGD
-796 ATKRIDEVIKD
+796 ATKRIDEVIKED
-807 YFGCTNVIVECI
+807 FGCTNVIV
-819 SSDSNTPDGHPIYN
+819 SNTASKYT
-833 SLSYYT
+833 SLSDYT
-839 SKINAELSSCI
+839 PAINAELSSCI
-850 SQGYEYFI
+850 SQRYEYFI
-858 FDCPVNINE
+858 FDCPIDISE
-867 PMYSYIS
+867 PMSSYIS
-874 LIDTISNTA
+874 LIDSISNIA
-883 HSSNVVPIFI
+883 ISSGVVPIFI
-893 GTPHGDETEARY
+893 GMPHADENRIKY
-905 KYGKKLVNSITSCK
+905 KYGKALVDSITSCK
-919 AVDVF
+919 TVDIF
-924 TEIELVTGATE
+924 TVMELIAGATE
-935 DTILSGK
+935 DTILSGD
-942 YDKTIIQWFCNSNF
+942 YDEIIYRLFCNPMYFHLGIHLMN
-956 SHMGV
+956 
-961 HMMEYIFYN
+961 YIFFN
-970 SIGVPIETE
+970 NPDVHTE
-979 EFIKFKVVDKVSKK
+979 KSIKFKIVDKVSKK

-1014 RPDCLFANK
+1014 IPDTLFVNK

-1032 HQLYDKNLVSYEQ
+1032 HQLYDKNLVSYDQ

-1058 RNKMTHLGL
+1058 RNKRTHLGL

-1073 IPHPRYMEISHEGCY
+1073 IPQGEYTEISSEGCY

-1103 SDDHEDYDNI
+1103 SEDHEDYDNI

-1180 IPGNPSHTITEE
+1180 IPGNPSHTITKEANG
-1192 VHGKLYDF
+1192 VLYDF

-1217 LDETNITNFFVLA
+1217 LDASNITNFFVLA
-1230 PDGEWKSLYNSVQ
+1230 PDGEWKSLYNLVQ
-1243 ETRKFGE
+1243 ETRKFGG
-1250 IDVSTNTIKD
+1250 IDISANIIKD
-1260 TDSHG
+1260 IDSHG

-1272 DDTRDTF
+1272 DNTRDTF
-1279 DYSTK
+1279 DYNTK
-1284 NMYSLYPISMYSENE
+1284 NVYSLYPISMYSENE

-1315 RASTGLTYINGDRY
+1315 RASTGLTYINGNRY

-1336 EHRIAYPFTIDS
+1336 EHRIAYPFTVDS
-1348 NSSDSVDEQLR
+1348 NSSDSIDEQLR
-1359 KYMLNISKLYFKNH
+1359 KYMLNISKLYFKNY
-1373 LAIKVGDKVGTTSV
+1373 LAVKVGDKVGTTSI
-1387 SNKSN
+1387 

>member
-1 MTPIS
+1 MTPTS

-27 TIDALT
+27 TIAALT

-65 DLSNAD
+65 DLSNTD

-79 TSGNDVID
+79 ASGNDVID
-87 AEDVLDE
+87 AEDVMDE
-94 TGLPLQQTVPR
+94 TGLPLQQTVPKA
-105 TAVIEG
+105 AVIEG

-121 LTTGGKFINKALYSW
+121 LTPGGQFINKALYSW

-141 FKKIKEGYGLS
+141 FKIIKDGYGLG

-163 TDLFQEPRQNGV
+163 TDLFQEPKKNGAI
-175 VTMAY
+175 MLAY
-180 VNTHFDT
+180 VATQFDAV
-187 TTGIPDKLSCRI
+187 TGIPDKLSCRI

-204 AYGGIDTTNPNGYA
+204 AYGNIDTTNPNGYSA
-218 AILGTDYLDRTLL
+218 NLGTNYLDRTLL
-231 HELTHALMSANIR
+231 HELTHALMSTNIR
-244 GFISWLPKYFLE
+244 GYNAWLPKYFIE
-256 GSAELMNGCDDTR
+256 GSAELINGCDDGR
-269 GKDMLYAI
+269 GKDMLDSI
-277 NNVSVFDEGFSQ
+277 NNVSTLDDGFSK
-289 TPSSPLL
+289 TPSSNLH
-296 WYITGVIFLRYLI
+296 WYTTGFIFLRYLI

-321 KPPIFDLLEETN
+321 KPPTFDLLEETN

-359 LQKKSDAVQAWELC
+359 LQKESDTVQAWELC
-373 DNSTLHSYY
+373 DNSTLHSSY

-397 DSDIAEIIIERKHS
+397 DSDIAEIIRERKN
-411 FKYIA
+411 
-416 MTTSPAPYLIDG
+416 
-428 RVVLAPVFTGISDNT
+428 LAGNPV
-443 FVKEATRYTAD
+443 
-454 VQTDS
+454 
-459 MFSPNFTIN
+459 P
-468 KYGDCS
+468 
-474 TAPQSG
+474 
-480 LLQFI
+480 
-485 DISKHAV
+485 
-492 DDTDSYLPT
+492 
-501 LKSPYSYY
+501 
-509 LPDLNII
+509 
-516 RKFNILDQNDSSF
+516 
-529 SGLLSSK
+529 
-536 YESNSLSSGLNFYHK
+536 
-551 DTNQNSFCGI
+551 
-561 HKDYETNLP
+561 
-570 MVIELMQGMHFDEP
+570 
-584 SLIINNTGNG
+584 
-594 VGASLTKNEIVDL
+594 
-607 WKTLASSGRP
+607 
-617 ITVIIS
+617 
-623 GGFRL
+623 
-628 EKYNTITESEYHDS
+628 
-642 FSNFTYT
+642 
-649 DVDNAVINALS
+649 
-660 NYSNVKVIN
+660 
-669 ISSDIISK
+669 
-677 YPDKKSFDN
+677 
-686 AITTVKDFML
+686 
-696 KAVDKAKCRT
+696 
-706 KTYNTQSLNTCRDEM
+706 
-721 LTSLDSDDLKYSRMY
+721 
-736 VFNDDF
+736 
-742 RNFYNG
+742 
-748 LISPKLSVMDTK
+748 
-760 GNLQRVPVSP
+760 P
-770 FDKFNADTKVYVAGT
+770 FDKFNANTKVYVAGT
-785 FTLAECCHVED
+785 FTLTEICHVGD
-796 ATKRIDEVIKD
+796 ATKRIDEVIKED
-807 YFGCTNVIVECI
+807 FGCTDVIVKDI
-819 SSDSNTPDGHPIYN
+819 ARQNT
-833 SLSYYT
+833 SLSEYT
-839 SKINAELSSCI
+839 SKINTELSLCI
-850 SQGYEYFI
+850 SKGYEYFI

-867 PMYSYIS
+867 PMSSYIS
-874 LIDTISNTA
+874 LIDSISNTA

-893 GTPHGDETEARY
+893 GTPHQDDNKVKY
-905 KYGKKLVNSITSCK
+905 KYGKSLVGKITSCK
-919 AVDVF
+919 AFDIF
-924 TEIELVTGATE
+924 TALELLTGTTE
-935 DTILSGK
+935 DTLLKDVGIGVNDD
-942 YDKTIIQWFCNSNF
+942 YAGIIDKLFCNSYF

-961 HMMEYIFYN
+961 HMMNYIFYHK
-970 SIGVPIETE
+970 IE
-979 EFIKFKVVDKVSKK
+979 EFIKFKIVGKVNKK

-1014 RPDCLFANK
+1014 KPKYLFANK

-1058 RNKMTHLGL
+1058 RNKRTHLGL
-1067 LNYTKE
+1067 LNYTRE
-1073 IPHPRYMEISHEGCY
+1073 IPHLDHDPKYIEITSEGCY

-1103 SDDHEDYDNI
+1103 SEDHEDYDNI

-1131 SSKKESVQPI
+1131 NSKKESVQPI

-1180 IPGNPSHTITEE
+1180 IPGKPPHTITKE

-1200 SITQYSG
+1200 SITQYSS

-1243 ETRKFGE
+1243 KTRKFGGK
-1250 IDVSTNTIKD
+1250 DVSANIVKD

-1279 DYSTK
+1279 DYNTK
-1284 NMYSLYPISMYSENE
+1284 NMYSLYPISMYSESE

-1315 RASTGLTYINGDRY
+1315 RARTGLNYINGDRY

-1336 EHRIAYPFTIDS
+1336 EHRIAYPFTTDS
-1348 NSSDSVDEQLR
+1348 KSSDSTTDSKSSDSIDEQLR

-1373 LAIKVGDKVGTTSV
+1373 LAVKVGGKVGTTSV
-1387 SNKSN
+1387 SSKSK

>member
-1 MTPIS
+1 MTPTS

-87 AEDVLDE
+87 AEDVMDE
-94 TGLPLQQTVPR
+94 TGLPLQQAVPR
-105 TAVIEG
+105 TATIEG

-121 LTTGGKFINKALYSW
+121 LTPGGKFINKALYSW

-141 FKKIKEGYGLS
+141 FKIIKEGYGLS

-163 TDLFQEPRQNGV
+163 TDLFQQPAQNGAIV
-175 VTMAY
+175 MAY
-180 VNTHFDT
+180 VMTYFDE
-187 TTGIPDKLSCRI
+187 TTGIPNKLSCRI
-199 NTHND
+199 NIHND
-204 AYGGIDTTNPNGYA
+204 AYGNIDTTNPNGYSA
-218 AILGTDYLDRTLL
+218 NLGTNYLDRTLL
-231 HELTHALMSANIR
+231 HELTHALMSTNIR
-244 GFISWLPKYFLE
+244 GFNAWLPKYFIE
-256 GSAELMNGCDDTR
+256 GSAELINGCDDSR
-269 GKDMLYAI
+269 GKEILYAI
-277 NNVSVFDEGFSQ
+277 NNVSALDDGFLA
-289 TPSSPLL
+289 TPSSTLH
-296 WYITGVIFLRYLI
+296 WYTTGFIFLRYLI

-321 KPPIFDLLEETN
+321 KPPAFDLLEETN

-359 LQKKSDAVQAWELC
+359 LQKKSDTVQAWELC

-387 IPLKNAEEKI
+387 IPLKNAKEKI
-397 DSDIAEIIIERKHS
+397 DSDIAEMTIERKHS
-411 FKYIA
+411 
-416 MTTSPAPYLIDG
+416 
-428 RVVLAPVFTGISDNT
+428 VNPV
-443 FVKEATRYTAD
+443 
-454 VQTDS
+454 
-459 MFSPNFTIN
+459 P
-468 KYGDCS
+468 
-474 TAPQSG
+474 
-480 LLQFI
+480 
-485 DISKHAV
+485 
-492 DDTDSYLPT
+492 
-501 LKSPYSYY
+501 
-509 LPDLNII
+509 
-516 RKFNILDQNDSSF
+516 
-529 SGLLSSK
+529 
-536 YESNSLSSGLNFYHK
+536 
-551 DTNQNSFCGI
+551 
-561 HKDYETNLP
+561 
-570 MVIELMQGMHFDEP
+570 
-584 SLIINNTGNG
+584 
-594 VGASLTKNEIVDL
+594 
-607 WKTLASSGRP
+607 
-617 ITVIIS
+617 
-623 GGFRL
+623 
-628 EKYNTITESEYHDS
+628 
-642 FSNFTYT
+642 
-649 DVDNAVINALS
+649 
-660 NYSNVKVIN
+660 
-669 ISSDIISK
+669 
-677 YPDKKSFDN
+677 
-686 AITTVKDFML
+686 
-696 KAVDKAKCRT
+696 
-706 KTYNTQSLNTCRDEM
+706 
-721 LTSLDSDDLKYSRMY
+721 
-736 VFNDDF
+736 
-742 RNFYNG
+742 
-748 LISPKLSVMDTK
+748 
-760 GNLQRVPVSP
+760 P
-770 FDKFNADTKVYVAGT
+770 FDKFNTDTKVYVTGT
-785 FTLAECCHVED
+785 FTLANICHSGV
-796 ATKRIDEVIKD
+796 ATKKINEVLKD
-807 YFGCTNVIVECI
+807 NFGCTDVIVNEI
-819 SSDSNTPDGHPIYN
+819 ARQDT
-833 SLSYYT
+833 SLSEYT
-839 SKINAELSSCI
+839 SKINTELSSCI
-850 SQGYEYFI
+850 SKGYEYFI
-858 FDCPVNINE
+858 FDCPIDVSE
-867 PMYSYIS
+867 PMSSYIS
-874 LIDTISNTA
+874 LINSISNTA
-883 HSSNVVPIFI
+883 LSSNVVPIFI
-893 GTPHGDETEARY
+893 GTPHQNDNYNEAKY
-905 KYGKKLVNSITSCK
+905 KYGKKLAGSITSCK
-919 AVDVF
+919 VTDVF
-924 TEIELVTGATE
+924 TAMELVTGATE
-935 DTILSGK
+935 DTILSGD
-942 YDKTIIQWFCNSNF
+942 YDKIISSLFCNSHF

-961 HMMEYIFYN
+961 PMMNYIFFG
-970 SIGVPIETE
+970 SLDVHTE
-979 EFIKFKVVDKVSKK
+979 RLIKLKIVNKVSKK

-1014 RPDCLFANK
+1014 RPDALFANK

-1058 RNKMTHLGL
+1058 RNKRTHLGL

-1073 IPHPRYMEISHEGCY
+1073 IPHKKYIEISHEGCY
-1088 TYPMDNTGCP
+1088 IYPMDNTGCP

-1103 SDDHEDYDNI
+1103 SEDHEDYDNI

-1131 SSKKESVQPI
+1131 SSKKESIQPI

-1180 IPGNPSHTITEE
+1180 IPGKPPRTITKE

-1217 LDETNITNFFVLA
+1217 LEETNITNFFVLA

-1250 IDVSTNTIKD
+1250 IDVSTNIIKD

-1265 IVYSTAS
+1265 IVYNTAS
-1272 DDTRDTF
+1272 DDTRDAF
-1279 DYSTK
+1279 DYNTK
-1284 NMYSLYPISMYSENE
+1284 NVYSLYPISMYSENE

-1315 RASTGLTYINGDRY
+1315 RARTGLTCINGDRY

-1336 EHRIAYPFTIDS
+1336 EHRIAYPFTVDS
-1348 NSSDSVDEQLR
+1348 NSSDSIDEQLK

-1373 LAIKVGDKVGTTSV
+1373 LAVKVGDKVGTASV
-1387 SNKSN
+1387 SSKSK

>member
-1 MTPIS
+1 MTPTA

-65 DLSNAD
+65 DLSNED
-71 VGGLLGYD
+71 VGGILGYD
-79 TSGNDVID
+79 ASGNDVINS
-87 AEDVLDE
+87 EDVMDE

-111 FTITFPDMNT
+111 FTITFPAMNT
-121 LTTGGKFINKALYSW
+121 LTPGGKFINKALYSW

-141 FKKIKEGYGLS
+141 FKIIKDGYGLG
-152 IVDTSYVKQMD
+152 IVDTSYVKLMD
-163 TDLFQEPRQNGV
+163 TDLFQEPAQNGAI
-175 VTMAY
+175 MLAY
-180 VNTHFDT
+180 VSTSFNEA
-187 TTGIPDKLSCRI
+187 TGIPVKLSCRI

-204 AYGGIDTTNPNGYA
+204 AYGNIDTTNPNGYSA
-218 AILGTDYLDRTLL
+218 NLGTIYLDRTLL
-231 HELTHALMSANIR
+231 HELTHALMSTNIR
-244 GFISWLPKYFLE
+244 GFSAWLPNYFKE
-256 GSAELMNGCDDTR
+256 GSAELIGGCDDAR
-269 GKDMLYAI
+269 GEEILDSI
-277 NNVSVFDEGFSQ
+277 NNVSMLDDGFSG
-289 TPSSPLL
+289 TPSSNLH
-296 WYITGVIFLRYLI
+296 WYTSGFIFLRYLI

-321 KPPIFDLLEETN
+321 KPPTFELFEETN

-359 LQKKSDAVQAWELC
+359 LQKKSDTVQAWELC
-373 DNSTLHSYY
+373 DNSTLHSPY

-397 DSDIAEIIIERKHS
+397 DSDIAEMIIEDDRS
-411 FKYIA
+411 KYIA
-416 MTTSPAPYLIDG
+416 MTTSPTPYFIDG
-428 RVVLAPVFTGISDNT
+428 RVVLAPVFTVTPENI

-454 VQTDS
+454 VQTDGV
-459 MFSPNFTIN
+459 FSPNFTIN

-474 TAPQSG
+474 TTTQSG

-485 DISKHAV
+485 DISKHTV
-492 DDTDSYLPT
+492 SDTDSYLPT
-501 LKSPYSYY
+501 SKSPYSYY

-516 RKFNILDQNDSSF
+516 RKFNILSQNDSSF

-551 DTNQNSFCGI
+551 DTDKNSFCGI

-570 MVIELMQGMHFDEP
+570 VIIELMQGMHFDEP
-584 SLIINNTGNG
+584 SLITTNTGDG
-594 VGASLTKNEIVDL
+594 TETSLTKDEIVDL
-607 WKTLASSGRP
+607 WKTLASSGRQ
-617 ITVIIS
+617 ITIVIS

-628 EKYNTITESEYHDS
+628 ENYNTITEQEYHDS

-649 DVDNAVINALS
+649 DVDSAVINVLNS
-660 NYSNVKVIN
+660 YSNVKIIN
-669 ISSDIISK
+669 ISSDIINK
-677 YPDKKSFDN
+677 YPNKKSFGN
-686 AITTVKDFML
+686 AITTVRDFMW
-696 KAVDKAKCRT
+696 KAIDKAECIT
-706 KTYNTQSLNTCRDEM
+706 KTYNTQALNTCRDEM
-721 LTSLDSDDLKYSRMY
+721 LASLNTDDLKYSKMY
-736 VFNDDF
+736 VFSDDF
-742 RNFYNG
+742 RNFYNT
-748 LISPKLSVMDTK
+748 LILVDIIMNT
-760 GNLQRVPVSP
+760 GVPVHP
-770 FDKFNADTKVYVAGT
+770 FDKFNANTKVYVTGT
-785 FTLAECCHVED
+785 NTLTDICNTGD
-796 ATKRIDEVIKD
+796 STKRIDEVIKD
-807 YFGCTNVIVECI
+807 CFGCENVYIR
-819 SSDSNTPDGHPIYN
+819 PIASPYT
-833 SLSYYT
+833 SLSDFT
-839 SKINAELSSCI
+839 SSINYMLSLCV

-858 FDCPVNINE
+858 FDCPVDINE
-867 PMYSYIS
+867 PISSYIS
-874 LIDTISNTA
+874 LIDSISNTA
-883 HSSNVVPIFI
+883 ISSNVVPIFI
-893 GTPHGDETEARY
+893 GTPHGCETEASY
-905 KYGKKLVNSITSCK
+905 KYGKKLVGSITSCYSF
-919 AVDVF
+919 DVF
-924 TEIELVTGATE
+924 TALEFVTGATE
-935 DTILSGK
+935 DTLLNLNYVSLNYVNIVS
-942 YDKTIIQWFCNSNF
+942 QWFCEAEF
-956 SHMGV
+956 LHIGV
-961 HMMEYIFYN
+961 HMIEYILYN
-970 SIGVPIETE
+970 SPKES
-979 EFIKFKVVDKVSKK
+979 IKFKIVDKVSKK

-1014 RPDCLFANK
+1014 IPDCLFVNK

-1045 GGGVAKRSFDMEI
+1045 GGGIAKRSFDMEI
-1058 RNKMTHLGL
+1058 RNKRTHLGL

-1073 IPHPRYMEISHEGCY
+1073 IPHEKYTEISSEGCY

-1103 SDDHEDYDNI
+1103 SEDHEDYDNI

-1172 SSYTYSYT
+1172 SNYTFSYT
-1180 IPGNPSHTITEE
+1180 IPGNPSHTITKEANG
-1192 VHGKLYDF
+1192 VIYDF

-1217 LDETNITNFFVLA
+1217 LDASSITNFFVLA

-1250 IDVSTNTIKD
+1250 TDVSASFIKD

-1279 DYSTK
+1279 DYNTK
-1284 NMYSLYPISMYSENE
+1284 NVYSLYPISMYSENE

-1315 RASTGLTYINGDRY
+1315 RASTGLTYINGNRY

-1336 EHRIAYPFTIDS
+1336 EHRIAYPFTVDS
-1348 NSSDSVDEQLR
+1348 NSSDSIDEQLR
-1359 KYMLNISKLYFKNH
+1359 KYMLNISKLYYKNH
-1373 LAIKVGDKVGTTSV
+1373 LAVKVGDKVGTTGV
-1387 SNKSN
+1387 

>member
-1 MTPIS
+1 MTPTS

-11 MKSLIDLDADT
+11 MKSLIDLDDDI

-65 DLSNAD
+65 DLSNVD
-71 VGGLLGYD
+71 VGGFLGYD
-79 TSGNDVID
+79 VNGNDVINS
-87 AEDVLDE
+87 EDVMNE

-111 FTITFPDMNT
+111 LTITFPDMNT
-121 LTTGGKFINKALYSW
+121 LTPGEQFINKALYSW

-141 FKKIKEGYGLS
+141 FKIIKEGYGLS

-163 TDLFQEPRQNGV
+163 TDLFQRPAQNGAIV
-175 VTMAY
+175 MAY
-180 VNTHFDT
+180 VDIYSDS
-187 TTGIPDKLSCRI
+187 TTGTPSKLSCRI

-204 AYGGIDTTNPNGYA
+204 AYGNIDTTNPNGYA
-218 AILGTDYLDRTLL
+218 ENLGTDYLDRTLL
-231 HELTHALMSANIR
+231 HELTHALMATNIR
-244 GFISWLPKYFLE
+244 GLTYWFPKYFLE
-256 GSAELMNGCDDTR
+256 GSAEIMCGCDDTR
-269 GKDMLYAI
+269 DKDMLHAI
-277 NNVSVFDEGFSQ
+277 DNVSELDDGFSE
-289 TPSSPLL
+289 TPSSSLR
-296 WYITGVIFLRYLI
+296 WYTSGVIFLRYLI

-315 VPKDTY
+315 IPDTY
-321 KPPIFDLLEETN
+321 KPPTFDLLEETT

-359 LQKKSDAVQAWELC
+359 LQKKSDTVQAWELC
-373 DNSTLHSYY
+373 DNSTLHSSY

-387 IPLKNAEEKI
+387 IPIKNAEEKI
-397 DSDIAEIIIERKHS
+397 DSDIAEMTTIKKRS
-411 FKYIA
+411 LKYIA
-416 MTTSPAPYLIDG
+416 MTTSPAPYFIDG

-454 VQTDS
+454 IQTDGI
-459 MFSPNFTIN
+459 FSPNFTIN

-474 TAPQSG
+474 TATQSG

-485 DISKHAV
+485 DISKHTV
-492 DDTDSYLPT
+492 GDTDSYLPT

-529 SGLLSSK
+529 SELSSSK
-536 YESNSLSSGLNFYHK
+536 YESNSLSYGLNFYHK
-551 DTNQNSFCGI
+551 DTSKNSFCGI

-570 MVIELMQGMHFDEP
+570 VVIELMQGIHFDEP
-584 SLIINNTGNG
+584 SLITANTNN
-594 VGASLTKNEIVDL
+594 GAGTRLTKDEIVDL
-607 WKTLASSGRP
+607 WETLASSGRP
-617 ITVIIS
+617 IIIVIS

-649 DVDNAVINALS
+649 DVDNAVINVLS

-696 KAVDKAKCRT
+696 KAIDKAKCRI

-742 RNFYNG
+742 RNFYNT
-748 LISPKLSVMDTK
+748 LI
-760 GNLQRVPVSP
+760 LQNINIRLPAPP
-770 FDKFNADTKVYVAGT
+770 FDKFNVNTKIYVAGT
-785 FTLAECCHVED
+785 NVITDTCNVGD
-796 ATKRIDEVIKD
+796 STKRIDEVIKD
-807 YFGCTNVIVECI
+807 SFGCINVIVHYVANQ
-819 SSDSNTPDGHPIYN
+819 ST
-833 SLSYYT
+833 SLSEYT
-839 SKINAELSSCI
+839 SIINAELSSCI
-850 SQGYEYFI
+850 SKGYEYFI
-858 FDCPVNINE
+858 FDCPVDISE
-867 PMYSYIS
+867 PMFSYVS
-874 LIDTISNTA
+874 LIDSISNA
-883 HSSNVVPIFI
+883 AISSNVVPIFI
-893 GTPHGDETEARY
+893 GTPHSIDDKVKY
-905 KYGKKLVNSITSCK
+905 KYGKRLVGSITSCK
-919 AVDVF
+919 VIDVF
-924 TEIELVTGATE
+924 TLLELVTGATE
-935 DTILSGK
+935 DTLLRDVGVGVSDE
-942 YDKTIIQWFCNSNF
+942 YDSIITNWFCNSHL

-961 HMMEYIFYN
+961 HMMEYMFYN
-970 SIGVPIETE
+970 RLDVLTE
-979 EFIKFKVVDKVSKK
+979 EIIKLKIAEKVNKK

-1014 RPDCLFANK
+1014 RPKCLFANK

-1032 HQLYDKNLVSYEQ
+1032 HQLYDKNLMSYEQ
-1045 GGGVAKRSFDMEI
+1045 GGGIAKRSFDMEI

-1073 IPHPRYMEISHEGCY
+1073 IPHPRYTEISSEGCY

-1098 LISYA
+1098 LISYT
-1103 SDDHEDYDNI
+1103 SEDHEDYDNI

-1250 IDVSTNTIKD
+1250 IDVSTNIIKD

-1272 DDTRDTF
+1272 DDTRDAF
-1279 DYSTK
+1279 DYNTK

-1336 EHRIAYPFTIDS
+1336 EHRIAYPFTVDN
-1348 NSSDSVDEQLR
+1348 NSSDSIDEQLR

-1373 LAIKVGDKVGTTSV
+1373 LAVKVGDKVGTTSV

>member
-11 MKSLIDLDADT
+11 MKSLVDLDDDK

-27 TIDALT
+27 TINALT

-79 TSGNDVID
+79 ASGNNVID
-87 AEDVLDE
+87 SEAVMDE

-105 TAVIEG
+105 TATIEG
-111 FTITFPDMNT
+111 LTVTFPDMNT
-121 LTTGGKFINKALYSW
+121 LTPGGKFINKALYSW

-141 FKKIKEGYGLS
+141 FKIIKDGYGLC
-152 IVDTSYVKQMD
+152 ITDTSYVKLMD
-163 TDLFQEPRQNGV
+163 TDLFQNPSQNGAV
-175 VTMAY
+175 MLAY
-180 VNTHFDT
+180 VMTSFDSV
-187 TTGIPDKLSCRI
+187 TGIPSKLSCRI
-199 NTHND
+199 NIHND
-204 AYGGIDTTNPNGYA
+204 AYGNIDTTNPNGYSA
-218 AILGTDYLDRTLL
+218 NLGTSYLDRTLL
-231 HELTHALMSANIR
+231 HELTHALMSTNIR
-244 GFISWLPKYFLE
+244 GFNLWLPKYFIE
-256 GSAELMNGCDDTR
+256 GSAELINGCDDTR
-269 GKDMLYAI
+269 GKEILYAI
-277 NNVSVFDEGFSQ
+277 NNVSELDDGFLA
-289 TPSSPLL
+289 TPSSILH
-296 WYITGVIFLRYLI
+296 WYTTGFIFLRYLI

-321 KPPIFDLLEETN
+321 RPPTFELLEETN

-343 TRENNFEK
+343 TRENNFER
-351 IFTEYSEF
+351 IFMEYSEF
-359 LQKKSDAVQAWELC
+359 LQKESDTVQAWEMC
-373 DNSTLHSYY
+373 DNSALHSYY

-397 DSDIAEIIIERKHS
+397 DSDIAEMTIEKNNL

-416 MTTSPAPYLIDG
+416 MTTSPTPYLIDG
-428 RVVLAPVFTGISDNT
+428 RVILAPVFTKISGNI
-443 FVKEATRYTAD
+443 FVKEATMYTAD
-454 VQTDS
+454 VQADGK
-459 MFSPNFTIN
+459 FSPNFTIN

-474 TAPQSG
+474 TTPQSG

-485 DISKHAV
+485 GISEHAV

-529 SGLLSSK
+529 SGLSSSK
-536 YESNSLSSGLNFYHK
+536 YESNSLSFGLNFYQK
-551 DTNQNSFCGI
+551 DTDQNSFCGI
-561 HKDYETNLP
+561 HKDYEPRLP
-570 MVIELMQGMHFDEP
+570 VIIELMQGIHFDEP
-584 SLIINNTGNG
+584 SLITTNTGDG
-594 VGASLTKNEIVDL
+594 TGTSLTKDEIVDL

-617 ITVIIS
+617 ITIVIS

-669 ISSDIISK
+669 ISLDIISK
-677 YPDKKSFDN
+677 YPDKKSFGD
-686 AITTVKDFML
+686 AITTVRDFML

-706 KTYNTQSLNTCRDEM
+706 NTYNTQALNTCRDEM
-721 LTSLDSDDLKYSRMY
+721 LASLDIDDLKYSKMY
-736 VFNDDF
+736 VFNDNF
-742 RNFYNG
+742 RYFYNT
-748 LISPKLSVMDTK
+748 LISPKLHTNNQENS
-760 GNLQRVPVSP
+760 QRVPAPP
-770 FDKFNADTKVYVAGT
+770 FNKFNANTKVYVAGT
-785 FTLAECCHVED
+785 FTIADSCGVGD
-796 ATKRIDEVIKD
+796 STKRIDEVIKD
-807 YFGCTNVIVECI
+807 NFGCTNVIVKNIAEE
-819 SSDSNTPDGHPIYN
+819 NT
-833 SLSYYT
+833 SLSDYT
-839 SKINAELSSCI
+839 VKINYELSSCI

-858 FDCPVNINE
+858 FDCPVNVSE
-867 PMYSYIS
+867 PMNSYIS
-874 LIDTISNTA
+874 LIDSISRVA
-883 HSSNVVPIFI
+883 LSSNVVPIFI
-893 GTPHGDETEARY
+893 GTPHQYETKEKY
-905 KYGKKLVNSITSCK
+905 KYGKALVGSITSCK

-924 TEIELVTGATE
+924 TAMELVTGATE
-935 DTILSGK
+935 DTILSGN
-942 YDKTIIQWFCNSNF
+942 YSEIIRGWFCNPVF

-961 HMMEYIFYN
+961 HMINYIFYN
-970 SIGVPIETE
+970 VLDVSTE
-979 EFIKFKVVDKVSKK
+979 EFIKFKIVEKVNKK

-1001 AFHITPDEYRGGK
+1001 AFHIVPDEYRGTK
-1014 RPDCLFANK
+1014 RPDCLFANE

-1032 HQLYDKNLVSYEQ
+1032 HQLYDKNLVSYDQ
-1045 GGGVAKRSFDMEI
+1045 GGGVAKRSFDMEV
-1058 RNKMTHLGL
+1058 RDKKTHLGL
-1067 LNYTKE
+1067 LNYTKK
-1073 IPHPRYMEISHEGCY
+1073 IPNENYTEISYEGCY

-1103 SDDHEDYDNI
+1103 LDDHEDYDNI

-1172 SSYTYSYT
+1172 SSYTFSYT
-1180 IPGNPSHTITEE
+1180 VPGNPPQTIIKE
-1192 VHGKLYDF
+1192 VNGVLYDF
-1200 SITQYSG
+1200 SITQYSS

-1217 LDETNITNFFVLA
+1217 LDASNITNFFVLA

-1243 ETRKFGE
+1243 ETRKFSE
-1250 IDVSTNTIKD
+1250 IDISTNIIKD

-1279 DYSTK
+1279 DYNTN

-1299 ENGYMGSI
+1299 ENRYLGSI

-1315 RASTGLTYINGDRY
+1315 KSRTGLTYINGGRY

-1336 EHRIAYPFTIDS
+1336 EHRVAYPFTMDS
-1348 NSSDSVDEQLR
+1348 NSSDSVDKQLK

-1373 LAIKVGDKVGTTSV
+1373 LAVKVGDRVGTTSV
-1387 SNKSN
+1387 